1 MLGLK
6 SNKYIREMLLLS
18 EELTALVNPDN
29 IKAMYLSPTSF
40 PFISYVRVYQE
51 ANYDKGYLLTRS
63 VQDRVEINLA
73 VVSQDYDESIE
84 IATAVRNA
92 LEFKTF
98 KDSADN
104 ILIDEVQMLNAYEE
118 ISNDVYVQYLT
129 FSLSIQNLK

>member
-18 EELTALVNPDN
+18 EDLTKLVSPDN

-51 ANYDKGYLLTRS
+51 SNYDKGYLLTRS

-104 ILIDEVQMLNAYEE
+104 ILIDEIQMLNAYEE

-129 FSLSIQNLK
+129 FSLNIQNLK

>member
-1 MLGLK
+1 
-6 SNKYIREMLLLS
+6 MLLLS

-51 ANYDKGYLLTRS
+51 CNYDKGYLLNRS

-73 VVSQDYDESIE
+73 VVAQDYDESIE

-104 ILIDEVQMLNAYEE
+104 ILIDEIQMLNAYEE

-129 FSLSIQNLK
+129 FSLNIQNLK